1 MNYSEVKE
9 LLNAGFTAEEIR
21 GFMNNPQNSQSYP
34 QEVNSEHSDQVP
46 ENSSETDRPA
56 PVPAAEN
63 GPSAQ
68 PETDKNPNIPN
79 FEHLSGAIEKL
90 IKTIQVSNLQRNTM
104 DNIPSEK
111 DINSQVDSIMASIIR
126 PEHKKGE

>member
-34 QEVNSEHSDQVP
+34 QEVKSEQSEQTP
-46 ENSSETDRPA
+46 ENSSENDRPA

-63 GPSAQ
+63 ETITGPES
-68 PETDKNPNIPN
+68 DKNPNIQN

-90 IKTIQVSNLQRNTM
+90 IKTIQVSNLQRNTI